1 MMIYKKLENE
11 FLKSTLKFNFN
22 NNLKDFLL
30 FSILVFIALG
40 ITSLGYININWHISL
55 YIVIVLSIFLISGLI
70 LMMIVYPRVLYYRE
84 NKKIKEQMPKF
95 SYKNFRILL
104 FESSKEQLI
113 DFLYQENLNQKTKV
127 ALLIKHYESIKVVK
141 ANFSF
146 PLLIILSLISSIILS
161 LFALPEE
168 KMEMALAILITFII
182 GVIAIYGELKLL
194 QMLDGLVFS
203 NNKKY
208 NILLDLL
215 TEVYLTR
222 YGKGNNLLKNPPKN
236 K

>member
-1 MMIYKKLENE
+1 MIYKKLENE

-22 NNLKDFLL
+22 NNLKGFLL

-40 ITSLGYININWHISL
+40 ITSLGYININWPISL

-84 NKKIKEQMPKF
+84 NKKTKEQMPKF

-168 KMEMALAILITFII
+168 KMLTALEILMAIFIC
-182 GVIAIYGELKLL
+182 VIAIYGELKML
-194 QMLDGLVFS
+194 QMLDGLDFS

-222 YGKGNNLLKNPPKN
+222 YGKGNNLLKNPPKE

>member
-1 MMIYKKLENE
+1 MMIYRKLEKE
-11 FLKSTLKFNFN
+11 FLRSTLKFKFN
-22 NNLKDFLL
+22 NNLQGFLL
-30 FSILVFIALG
+30 FSIPVFIALG

-55 YIVIVLSIFLISGLI
+55 YVVIVLSIFLISGLI
-70 LMMIVYPRVLYYRE
+70 LMIIVYPRVLYYKE
-84 NKKIKEQMPKF
+84 SKKIKEQTPKF

-113 DFLYQENLNQKTKV
+113 DFLYQENLSQKTKV
-127 ALLIKHYESIKVVK
+127 AMLIKHYESLKIVK

-146 PLLIILSLISSIILS
+146 PLLIILSLISSITLS

-168 KMEMALAILITFII
+168 KMLIALAFLIAVFIGMI
-182 GVIAIYGELKLL
+182 VLYGELKLF
-194 QMLDGLVFS
+194 QMLDGLVLN

-208 NILLDLL
+208 NLLLDLL

-222 YGKGNNLLKNPPKN
+222 YGKNNNLLKNPPKD